1 MHSTILPASIASATC
16 ADIASG
22 ALHAVLR
29 VLIVEDEQ
37 LARQRLERL
46 VHDLPGLDLVASCGD
61 GDSALAWLEREHID
75 IALLDIAMPG
85 VDGLGLG
92 AHAMARGIACIY
104 TTASS
109 DRAAEAFGVEAVDFL
124 VKPFARERLE
134 LAFLRARSRIVGRD
148 ALNLTARLRQLLDPA
163 LPPSRDAPA
172 AAAPAAFDGA
182 GHGRFLVRHDG
193 RMTLVRE
200 AQIDWIQA
208 DGKQCLLHLPGKT
221 MRAGEGFS
229 AVLGNLSPALF
240 LQVSR
245 SVAVNTDRIREIH
258 ELFKGNVSILMAG
271 GQEIAVSRRLRGRV
285 LARLGARV

>member
-1 MHSTILPASIASATC
+1 MQPTTLPASPASTPF

-22 ALHAVLR
+22 ALHALLR
-29 VLIVEDEQ
+29 VLIVEDEP

-46 VHDLPGLDLVASCGD
+46 VHDMPGLDLVASCGD
-61 GDSALAWLEREHID
+61 GDAALAWLEREHID
-75 IALLDIAMPG
+75 IALLDIAIPG
-85 VDGLGLG
+85 IDGLGLG
-92 AHAMARGIACIY
+92 AQAMARGIACIY

-134 LAFLRARSRIVGRD
+134 LACLRARSRIVGRD
-148 ALNLTARLRQLLDPA
+148 ALSLTARLRQLLDPA
-163 LPPSRDAPA
+163 QPPSREAPPP
-172 AAAPAAFDGA
+172 APLAPGGV

-200 AQIDWIQA
+200 AQIDWIKA
-208 DGKQCLLHLPGKT
+208 DGKQCLLHLPGKV
-221 MRAGEGFS
+221 MRAGEGFC
-229 AVLGNLSPALF
+229 AVIANLSPSLF

-271 GQEIAVSRRLRGRV
+271 GEEIAVSRRLRCRV

>member
-1 MHSTILPASIASATC
+1 MPSTASAHSATC
-16 ADIASG
+16 ADITTG
-22 ALHAVLR
+22 ALHVVLR

-61 GDSALAWLEREHID
+61 GDSALAWLDREHID

-104 TTASS
+104 TTANSN
-109 DRAAEAFGVEAVDFL
+109 RAAEAFGVEAVDFL
-124 VKPFARERLE
+124 VKPFARDRLE
-134 LAFLRARSRIVGRD
+134 TAFLRARSRIVARD
-148 ALNLTARLRQLLDPA
+148 ALSLTARMRQLLDPA
-163 LPPSRDAPA
+163 LPPSRDAPMT
-172 AAAPAAFDGA
+172 APATSEGA

-193 RMTLVRE
+193 RMTLIRE

-229 AVLGNLSPALF
+229 AVLGNLSPSLF

>member
-1 MHSTILPASIASATC
+1 MHSTTLPASAAC

-22 ALHAVLR
+22 APHSMLR
-29 VLIVEDEQ
+29 VLIVEDER

-46 VHDLPGLDLVASCGD
+46 VHDTPGLDLVASCED
-61 GDSALAWLEREHID
+61 GDAALACLERERID
-75 IALLDIAMPG
+75 VALLDIAMPG
-85 VDGLGLG
+85 VDGLSLG
-92 AHAMARGIACIY
+92 AHAMTRGIACIY

-109 DRAAEAFGVEAVDFL
+109 HRAAEAFGVEAVDFL

-134 LAFLRARSRIVGRD
+134 LAFLRARSRIVARD
-148 ALNLTARLRQLLDPA
+148 ALSLTARMRQLLDPA
-163 LPPSRDAPA
+163 LPPVRDAPA
-172 AAAPAAFDGA
+172 TAPAASDGA

-200 AQIDWIQA
+200 TQIDWVEA
-208 DGKQCLLHLPGKT
+208 DGKQCLLHLPGKV

-229 AVLGNLSPALF
+229 AVVGNLSPSLF

-271 GQEIAVSRRLRGRV
+271 GEEIAVSRRLRGRV